1 MKPLLPDCALTLLK
15 VAFFL
20 SMELTKSAKINWR
33 KATACEKGPRTPV
46 EHARRRR
53 GKCALHAHA

>member
-33 KATACEKGPRTPV
+33 KATA
-46 EHARRRR
+46 
-53 GKCALHAHA
+53 